1 MYKWDLHGPDD
12 LVVVP
17 ALVVVVAALVVVVTA
32 EVAVTGVA
40 VVVVGDV
47 PFKALKMAVET
58 GLVQAAQVLRKSSI
72 RMSQTMIPPNP
83 FDNA

>member
-17 ALVVVVAALVVVVTA
+17 ALVVVVAALVVVTA
-32 EVAVTGVA
+32 EVAVTGLA